1 MNTRIK
7 LAFIRSL
14 DKKPG
19 FALPLAL
26 MIGLVILTIGI
37 GMIGRTQV
45 DRSKVTTQ
53 KIKADGLSVAEMA
66 VTQVQQLIDE
76 NRLLSMYDST
86 DWSSSAVQTLLGAA
100 IDEEQA
106 HGCNSRSSTTTQLI
120 LRNISS
126 IAGANW
132 TNLPNNRSYRLVSYD
147 YPGTEDE
154 EGRIAGV
161 KGDITKAY
169 ARLDGRAGVDQGLSQ
184 SRLEVEIPVFSQR
197 DPIFENNN
205 SIPGLWLAE
214 KATDDLTNP
223 VGNDGTYVKGANFKS
238 NVVMSDRCSYPERQQ
253 LYITNFITNDR
264 KPPLKDSGYNA
275 RFVTEKFPELPAIP
289 TNLHTDQQNLSLTS
303 DMTFPRDVDKGK
315 ESTKKTIGYKD
326 PNNSANDVKPE
337 EVKVYEY
344 IVTNI
349 NLSGGS
355 NITITPGKK
364 VIFYVQGNIR
374 STGNGGIKHDCSSVE
389 KGVTCEPTD
398 VQIFAYNN
406 NTPKSENPQ
415 ICLTGNSRLDAFIF
429 APDYLIG
436 KTGTGQ
442 YYGSIWGKSWGKIK
456 DCGSDNSVTAVVQK
470 GLWSSLYNFDN
481 DSSTDD
487 LKPADPLPKIGQ
499 VTNWREVPID

>member
-45 DRSKVTTQ
+45 DLSKVTTQ

-76 NRLLSMYDST
+76 NRRLSMYDST
-86 DWSSSAVQTLLGAA
+86 NWSSSAVQTLLGAD

-132 TNLPNNRSYRLVSYD
+132 TNLLNNRSYRLVNYNYSGD
-147 YPGTEDE
+147 P
-154 EGRIAGV
+154 EGLIAGV

-169 ARLDGRAGVDQGLSQ
+169 ATLDGRAGVDQGLSQ
-184 SRLEVEIPVFSQR
+184 TRLEVEIPVISQR
-197 DPIFENNN
+197 DPIFANNN

-223 VGNDGTYVKGANFKS
+223 VGNDGTYVNGANFKS

-253 LYITNFITNDR
+253 DQQQAITTFITENR
-264 KPPLKDSGYNA
+264 ITGGYNA
-275 RFVTEKFPELPAIP
+275 RFVTEKFPELPAMP
-289 TNLHTDQQNLSLTS
+289 TDLPASQQDLSLTS
-303 DMTFPRDVDKGK
+303 DMTFPRIGDVA
-315 ESTKKTIGYKD
+315 STKRTIGYQD
-326 PNNSANDVKPE
+326 PNNSANNVASQEGVP
-337 EVKVYEY
+337 VYEY

-349 NLSGGS
+349 NLSGGR

-364 VIFYVQGNIR
+364 VIFYVQGDVS
-374 STGNGGIKHDCSSVE
+374 STSNGGIKHDCSLAE
-389 KGVTCEPTD
+389 TGVTCEPTNF
-398 VQIFAYNN
+398 QIFAYNTSN
-406 NTPKSENPQ
+406 SNNPQ
-415 ICLTGNSRLDAFIF
+415 ICLKGNSNSRLDAFIF

-436 KTGTGQ
+436 KTADVR
-442 YYGSIWGKSWGKIK
+442 YYGSIWGKSWGKI
-456 DCGSDNSVTAVVQK
+456 DNCGSNNISSNPPSYSFEQK
-470 GLWSSLYNFDN
+470 GQWSSLYN
-481 DSSTDD
+481 D
-487 LKPADPLPKIGQ
+487 LKPARPLPKIGQ
-499 VTNWREVPID
+499 VRNWREVPIN

>member
-76 NRLLSMYDST
+76 NRRLSMYDST
-86 DWSSSAVQTLLGAA
+86 NWSSSAVQTLLGAD

-147 YPGTEDE
+147 YSGTEGE
-154 EGRIAGV
+154 IEGF

-169 ARLDGRAGVDQGLSQ
+169 ARLDGRAGADQGLAQ
-184 SRLEVEIPVFSQR
+184 SRLEVEIPVKSQR
-197 DPIFENNN
+197 SRIFAKNSN

-214 KATDDLTNP
+214 GATDDLTNP
-223 VGNDGTYVKGANFKS
+223 VGNDGTVNGANFKS
-238 NVVMSDRCSYPERQQ
+238 NVVMSDRCSYTKVQQ
-253 LYITNFITNDR
+253 DAITDFITRNRIQQDQGT
-264 KPPLKDSGYNA
+264 KYEAL
-275 RFVTEKFPELPAIP
+275 FVTEKFPELPAIP
-289 TNLHTDQQNLSLTS
+289 TNLPTDQRNLSLTS
-303 DMTFPRDVDKGK
+303 DMTFPRDGDE
-315 ESTKKTIGYKD
+315 ESTKETIGYQD
-326 PNNSANDVKPE
+326 PNDSANDVEPE
-337 EVKVYEY
+337 EVEVYEY
-344 IVTNI
+344 TVTSI
-349 NLSGGS
+349 NLSGGE

-374 STGNGGIKHDCSSVE
+374 STGNGGIKHDCSE
-389 KGVTCEPTD
+389 AETGVTCKPTD
-398 VQIFAYNN
+398 VQIFAYN
-406 NTPKSENPQ
+406 TEDSDSPQ
-415 ICLTGNSRLDAFIF
+415 ICLKGKSRLDAFIF

-436 KTGTGQ
+436 KTKDVE
-442 YYGSIWGKSWGKIK
+442 YYGSIWGKSWGKIA
-456 DCGSDNSVTAVVQK
+456 DCGSGNNNQDPVRFNQR
-470 GLWSSLYNFDN
+470 GLWSSLYNDN
-481 DSSTDD
+481 D
-487 LKPADPLPKIGQ
+487 LQRKLAEAVLLPQIGQ

>member
-37 GMIGRTQV
+37 GMIGRTQG
-45 DRSKVTTQ
+45 DQSKVTTQ

-76 NRLLSMYDST
+76 NRVLSMRDST
-86 DWSSSAVQTLLGAA
+86 SWSSSDREVQTALRAA

-106 HGCNSRSSTTTQLI
+106 HGCNNNSDDSSRRSTRTQLI
-120 LRNISS
+120 LSSISS
-126 IAGANW
+126 IAGDGTGDNW
-132 TNLPNNRSYRLVSYD
+132 TNLPNNRSYRLVNYD
-147 YPGTEDE
+147 YSGT

-169 ARLDGRAGVDQGLSQ
+169 ATLDGRAGADQGLAQ
-184 SRLEVEIPVFSQR
+184 SRLEVEIPVISQR

-214 KATDDLTNP
+214 GATDDLTNP
-223 VGNDGTYVKGANFKS
+223 VGNDGTYTGGANFKS

-253 LYITNFITNDR
+253 DQQRAITTFITENR
-264 KPPLKDSGYNA
+264 ITGGYNA

-289 TNLHTDQQNLSLTS
+289 TNLPTDQQNLSLTS
-303 DMTFPRDVDKGK
+303 DMTSDMTFPR
-315 ESTKKTIGYKD
+315 STDDPTRKRTIGSPDYV
-326 PNNSANDVKPE
+326 P
-337 EVKVYEY
+337 VYEY

-349 NLSGGS
+349 NLSGGR

-364 VIFYVQGNIR
+364 VIFYVQGDVS
-374 STGNGGIKHDCSSVE
+374 STSNGGIKHDCSSVE
-389 KGVTCEPTD
+389 EGTTCEPTNF
-398 VQIFAYNN
+398 QIFAYNTSN
-406 NTPKSENPQ
+406 SNNPQ
-415 ICLTGNSRLDAFIF
+415 ICLKGNSRLDAFIF

-436 KTGTGQ
+436 KTADVQ
-442 YYGSIWGKSWGKIK
+442 YYGSIWGKSWGKIAN
-456 DCGSDNSVTAVVQK
+456 CGSNNISSNPPSYSFEQK
-470 GLWSSLYNFDN
+470 GQWSSLYN
-481 DSSTDD
+481 D
-487 LKPADPLPKIGQ
+487 LKPAVPLPKIGQ
-499 VTNWREVPID
+499 VRNWREVPIN

>member
-37 GMIGRTQV
+37 GMIGRTQG
-45 DRSKVTTQ
+45 DQSRVTTQ

-66 VTQVQQLIDE
+66 VTQVRQLIDE

-86 DWSSSAVQTLLGAA
+86 YWSNSEVQTLLGVA
-100 IDEEQA
+100 IDARQA
-106 HGCNSRSSTTTQLI
+106 NSCNNSNSDSSSTSTTESTSI
-120 LRNISS
+120 LSNISS

-132 TNLPNNRSYRLVSYD
+132 TNLPNNRSYRLVNYD
-147 YPGTEDE
+147 YSGDP
-154 EGRIAGV
+154 EGEITGV

-169 ARLDGRAGVDQGLSQ
+169 ATLDGRAGADQGLAQ
-184 SRLEVEIPVFSQR
+184 SRLEVEIPVISQR

-214 KATDDLTNP
+214 GTTDDLTNP
-223 VGNDGTYVKGANFKS
+223 VGNDGRYTGGANFKS

-253 LYITNFITNDR
+253 DQQQAITTFITENR
-264 KPPLKDSGYNA
+264 ITGGYNA

-289 TNLHTDQQNLSLTS
+289 TNLPTDQQNLSLTS
-303 DMTFPRDVDKGK
+303 DMTFPRSTDVPINLKQ
-315 ESTKKTIGYKD
+315 TIGYQD
-326 PNNSANDVKPE
+326 PNNSANNVASQNDVE
-337 EVKVYEY
+337 VYEY

-349 NLSGGS
+349 NLSGGR

-364 VIFYVQGNIR
+364 VIFYVQGDVS
-374 STGNGGIKHDCSSVE
+374 STSNGSIKHDCSLAE
-389 KGVTCEPTD
+389 TGVTCEPTNF
-398 VQIFAYNN
+398 QIFAYNTSN
-406 NTPKSENPQ
+406 SNNPQ
-415 ICLTGNSRLDAFIF
+415 ICLKGNSRLDAFIF

-436 KTGTGQ
+436 KTGTGE
-442 YYGSIWGKSWGKIK
+442 YYGGIWGKSWGKIAN
-456 DCGSDNSVTAVVQK
+456 CGSNTSVTAVVQK
-470 GLWSSLYNFDN
+470 GQWSSLYN
-481 DSSTDD
+481 D

-499 VTNWREVPID
+499 VRNWREVPIN